1 MINSSANEHVHS
13 LVRLTIEILIPLIP
27 RQYSTYFLF
36 FISCCLFPVRGGVKV
51 PLVGS
56 GD

>member
-13 LVRLTIEILIPLIP
+13 LVRLTINPLSP
-27 RQYSTYFLF
+27 HQYSPYLF
-36 FISCCLFPVRGGVKV
+36 FISCCLFPIRGGVKV
-51 PLVGS
+51 PLVDS